1 MGVFDVELLE
11 VFVAWIGGCR
21 EEGDNAE
28 IGDVECTA
36 SGIVV
41 KRVDYILARS
51 WNRRVNQ
58 GFSQIGGELG

>member
-1 MGVFDVELLE
+1 MGVIDVEVPE
-11 VFVAWIGGCR
+11 VFVAWISGCR

-41 KRVDYILARS
+41 KRVDYILA
-51 WNRRVNQ
+51 
-58 GFSQIGGELG
+58 